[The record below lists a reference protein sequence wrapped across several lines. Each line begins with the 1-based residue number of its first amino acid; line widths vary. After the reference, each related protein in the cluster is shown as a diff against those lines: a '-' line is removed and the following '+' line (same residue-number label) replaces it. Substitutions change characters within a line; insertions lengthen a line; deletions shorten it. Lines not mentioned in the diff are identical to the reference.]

1 MFEIILTK
9 KLRHFPANFISFFE
23 EKYYG
28 VCAGNRISN
37 LVAKETNCHMPKIF
51 KVIYAKVHFILKNKN
66 YNIWLHGA
74 NKVRDKSIQNRLHK
88 KFAYSALTNE
98 MF

>member
-1 MFEIILTK
+1 MSK
-9 KLRHFPANFISFFE
+9 
-23 EKYYG
+23 
-28 VCAGNRISN
+28 V
-37 LVAKETNCHMPKIF
+37 F

-66 YNIWLHGA
+66 YNNWLHGA

-88 KFAYSALTNE
+88 FAYSALTNE